1 MTLPAFKIRCSQI
14 GRIMSEP
21 RSKADKEAGEL
32 SETTKSYVHEWLTE
46 QIYGV
51 QKQIS
56 SKYIDKGNQMED
68 EAIDLLALHHGEF
81 YQKNEQYFSG
91 TFITG
96 TPDII
101 TETAILDTKCVW
113 DCFTFPL
120 FDTELPN
127 KDYYWQMQGYMD
139 LCRKESAR
147 VCYMLMNTPIEL
159 AFTELDQTDYTELPL
174 SKRIKEFEVA
184 FNPDD
189 VAKIKERVKQIRN
202 YIKSLKL

>member
-1 MTLPAFKIRCSQI
+1 MSLPIFKIRCSQI

-21 RSKADKEAGEL
+21 RSKADKEAGKL

-51 QKQIS
+51 RKTIS

-68 EAIDLLALHHGEF
+68 DAIDLLALHHGEF
-81 YQKNEQYFSG
+81 YQKNEQYFNND
-91 TFITG
+91 FITG

-101 TETAILDTKCVW
+101 TESEILDTKCVW

-120 FDTELPN
+120 FDTELSN
-127 KDYYWQMQGYMD
+127 KDYYWQMQGYME
-139 LCRKESAR
+139 LCGKQAAR

-159 AFTELDQTDYTELPL
+159 AFSELDQKDYTELPL
-174 SKRIKEFEVA
+174 TKRIKEFDV
-184 FNPDD
+184 FYDGDD
-189 VAKIKERVKQIRN
+189 QNKIEQRVIQIRN
-202 YIKSLKL
+202 YIEGL